1 MVAPFK
7 TAWVTADNA
16 PVVGRPD
23 AGAPVVS
30 LLDKGITVK
39 VIGSKNGWIM
49 IKSPRGLDV
58 WVYGKFVKESG
69 GRAHINDNR
78 VRIRSL
84 PSTGPDSDVLGL
96 LDKGTEVEVISRKG
110 DWSRLRVLNSVAGW
124 IKQDQLTTPGAIT
137 PDWQKRWD
145 AIRSEATR

>member
-1 MVAPFK
+1 MQ
-7 TAWVTADNA
+7 D
-16 PVVGRPD
+16 
-23 AGAPVVS
+23 APVVS

-49 IKSPRGLDV
+49 IKSPMGLDV

-110 DWSRLRVLNSVAGW
+110 DWSRLRVLNSVAGM
-124 IKQDQLTTPGAIT
+124 DQTRSTDDPGSYHSRLAKT
-137 PDWQKRWD
+137 LGCD
-145 AIRSEATR
+145 SF